1 VGHPHRGLVTHQQR
15 CFSHRSSL
23 RPARRDSKRFFV
35 TCGVV
40 NACAVAW
47 RAEEQ
52 GCVLETARERGVGI
66 LGPPSGP
73 VRVVQEAEQ
82 RVEGGLMRR
91 LVQRLHQRID
101 VLQTDGPP
109 RCFPEPMPDLIKA
122 MAQVTQGAFC
132 RSTVRGV
139 TEAPKICLKK
149 SSHQSQSHL
158 CKVAESMRQKV
169 DAIPGVAPWCFDHP
183 LMQVLGGRF
192 RKLAGAD
199 VVSDRQTVD
208 A

>member
-1 VGHPHRGLVTHQQR
+1 
-15 CFSHRSSL
+15 
-23 RPARRDSKRFFV
+23 
-35 TCGVV
+35 
-40 NACAVAW
+40 
-47 RAEEQ
+47 
-52 GCVLETARERGVGI
+52 VGI

-82 RVEGGLMRR
+82 RVEGGLMHR

-109 RCFPEPMPDLIKA
+109 LCFPEPMPDLIKA
-122 MAQVTQGAFC
+122 MSQVTQCAFC

-139 TEAPKICLKK
+139 TEAPKIYLKK

-199 VVSDRQTVD
+199 VVSDSQTVD